1 MQMLIKQSSVPKK
14 LVFGIGLFYT
24 LLITIAFLL
33 PSTGKLNFIDLGIP
47 IDKLLHII
55 IHSILAFIWLN
66 IIFIQ
71 KNQEIN
77 SKLISITVIS
87 CVVYGIIIE
96 ISQGLFIESRQADF
110 LDIIANSVGTLL
122 GFLFFLKVKIRFNS

>member
-1 MQMLIKQSSVPKK
+1 MQMLIKQSLVPKK
-14 LVFGIGLFYT
+14 FVFRIGVLYTILV
-24 LLITIAFLL
+24 TIAFLL
-33 PSTGKLNFIDLGIP
+33 PSTGKLNLIDLGIP

-71 KNQEIN
+71 KSQEIN

-96 ISQGLFIESRQADF
+96 ISQGLFIESRDADF

-122 GFLFFLKVKIRFNS
+122 GFLIFLKVKIRFNS